1 MSKHPPVMPF
11 GDSSRAGV
19 YHLPQ
24 GGLADLQS
32 AAEQQG
38 LALFYIDLAGI
49 DSKDGF
55 LAAVAQALG
64 FPDWFGRNWDA
75 LEDCLTDLSWQPAGG
90 YVLILAHADNF
101 RIADED
107 SFALALRILQSAAE
121 FWREDGI
128 AFWILVELPSSD
140 TAFLPDLP

>member
-1 MSKHPPVMPF
+1 MSKQPAVMPLD
-11 GDSSRAGV
+11 DSSRAGV
-19 YHLPQ
+19 YHLPR
-24 GGLADLQS
+24 GGIAVLQS

-38 LALFYIDLAGI
+38 LALFQIDLAGI

-75 LEDCLTDLSWQPAGG
+75 LEDCLTDMSWQPAGG
-90 YVLILAHADNF
+90 YVLILAHADEF
-101 RIADED
+101 LTADENG
-107 SFALALRILQSAAE
+107 FALALRILQSAAE
-121 FWREDGI
+121 FWRGDGI
-128 AFWILVELPSSD
+128 PFWTLVELHSSG